1 MMTIDSAKRVSL
13 YNPCFADMRRDLD
26 IAIEQTIARMD
37 RQDVA
42 NGAITTKIE
51 IDMERKTIKDDN
63 SPAGVREAL
72 QPRATYKISVVMQ
85 TKGEAK
91 GDVIGV
97 GNELVRD
104 DDGAYYVL
112 SREEAS
118 GQLSMF
124 NCYDELSKDDDEMEE
139 DDDE

>member
-1 MMTIDSAKRVSL
+1 MMTIDSKKKVGL
-13 YNPCFADMRRDLD
+13 YNSCFDNMRQDLD

-37 RQDVA
+37 RQNVV
-42 NGAITTKIE
+42 NGAITAKIE
-51 IDMERKTIKDDN
+51 IGMERETIKDDN
-63 SPAGVREAL
+63 TPTGEREAL
-72 QPRATYKISVVMQ
+72 LPRATYKISVVMQ

-97 GNELVRD
+97 GNELIRGEN
-104 DDGAYYVL
+104 GAYYVL

-124 NCYDELSKDDDEMEE
+124 NCYDKLDDEQEDEE
-139 DDDE
+139 